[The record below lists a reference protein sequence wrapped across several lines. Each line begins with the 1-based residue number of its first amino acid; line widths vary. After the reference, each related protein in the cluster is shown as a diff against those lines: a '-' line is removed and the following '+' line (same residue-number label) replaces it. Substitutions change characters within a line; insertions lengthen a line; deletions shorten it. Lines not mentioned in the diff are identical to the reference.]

1 MMFKENIKMIDSP
14 IVFHLLSFHKSTL
27 LIPRIFMEA
36 TTCRHM
42 KLALDAEYLYFFLKL
57 NALALFYETNG

>member
-1 MMFKENIKMIDSP
+1 
-14 IVFHLLSFHKSTL
+14 
-27 LIPRIFMEA
+27 MEV
-36 TTCRHM
+36 TRCRHM